1 MSDPLDR
8 LTAALADRYAIEREL
23 GAGGMATVY
32 LAEDLKHQRQVAIKV
47 LRPELTAA
55 LGAERFLREITTTAN
70 LHHPHILPLY
80 DSGEAQGF
88 LYYVMPYVEG
98 ESLRDRLR
106 REKQLPLE
114 DALGIAR
121 EVADALGY
129 AHDRGIVHRD
139 IKPENILLEAGHA
152 LVADF
157 GIARAVSAAGTEK
170 LTATGTAI
178 GTPVYMSP
186 EQASGERDLDGRSDL
201 YSLGCVVYE
210 MLGGE
215 PPYMGTTPQAVI
227 AKKLSEPTPRISVVR
242 ERVPHSVEAALDQA
256 LAKSPADR
264 YATAGAFAEGLTTA
278 TAAPRAGVRGWRR
291 AATVLAGVVVL
302 ALAARGLASLLAG
315 ERIETLAVLP
325 LTDLTNDPEQE
336 FLAAGVH
343 EALISELGRL
353 GLSITARR
361 TMVQYRDSDKPI
373 SEIAREVGAD
383 AVVEGSL
390 YRSGDSLEI
399 ATRLY
404 DKDEQELWTASHGGV
419 LSDVVALYRGFARAI
434 AGEIGV
440 RLSTAEQERL
450 NDTPAV
456 NPEVFEAY
464 LRGMHILNNRRTRK
478 DANVAIDYFNQA
490 LEQNPADPLAYAG
503 LALAYATLGHGFD
516 PPDDAWPRARAAAER
531 ALRLDSTLAE
541 AWAALADCK
550 SYGERDWEGAER
562 AFRRANELNPSLAMN
577 HYHYAW
583 YLALFGRVEEALA
596 EHRRAQEL
604 DPLTPLHTTWLPA
617 VYWFSEDYERALPLA
632 RENVERYDP
641 GIIAHYVLGETLARM
656 GRYEEA
662 IATHEKLAT
671 IFPRWSYALALTYAR
686 AGRTEDTR
694 RILEQFEAQ
703 PPSSWVANG
712 LARMHAAL
720 GNRDEALHW
729 LEYEPAHGWVA
740 WAVAWNSGFEPYRDD
755 PRFQAIVRRM
765 NLELVPGERAPV
777 ALPPIVPPLA
787 GAAGTAAEIAP

>member
-1 MSDPLDR
+1 
-8 LTAALADRYAIEREL
+8 
-23 GAGGMATVY
+23 
-32 LAEDLKHQRQVAIKV
+32 
-47 LRPELTAA
+47 
-55 LGAERFLREITTTAN
+55 
-70 LHHPHILPLY
+70 
-80 DSGEAQGF
+80 
-88 LYYVMPYVEG
+88 
-98 ESLRDRLR
+98 
-106 REKQLPLE
+106 
-114 DALGIAR
+114 
-121 EVADALGY
+121 
-129 AHDRGIVHRD
+129 
-139 IKPENILLEAGHA
+139 
-152 LVADF
+152 VADF
-157 GIARAVSAAGTEK
+157 GIARAVSAAGAEE

-210 MLGGE
+210 MLSGE

-256 LAKSPADR
+256 LAKAPADR
-264 YATAGAFAEGLTTA
+264 YATAGAFAEALSTES
-278 TAAPRAGVRGWRR
+278 AAPRGRARGWRR
-291 AATVLAGVVVL
+291 AAAVVAAVVVL
-302 ALAARGLASLLAG
+302 ALAARGLASLLTG

-343 EALISELGRL
+343 EALINELGRL

-361 TMVQYRDSDKPI
+361 TMARYRDSDKPI
-373 SEIAREVGAD
+373 SEIASEVGAD

-404 DKDEQELWTASHGGV
+404 DKDEQELWTASYGGV
-419 LSDVVALYRGFARAI
+419 LSDAVALYRRFARAI

-440 RLSTAEQERL
+440 RLSSAEEERL

-456 NPEVFEAY
+456 NPEVYEAY
-464 LRGMHILNNRRTRK
+464 LRGMHVLNNRRTRE

-503 LALAYATLGHGFD
+503 LALAYVTLGHGFD

-541 AWAALADCK
+541 AWAALADYK

-583 YLALFGRVEEALA
+583 YLALFGRVEEALE

-617 VYWFSEDYERALPLA
+617 VYWFSGDYERALPLA

-641 GIIAHYVLGETLARM
+641 GIIAHYVLGETLARI
-656 GRYEEA
+656 GRYDEA
-662 IATHEKLAT
+662 IATHEKLAD
-671 IFPRWSYALALTYAR
+671 IFPRWSFPLALTYVR
-686 AGRTEDTR
+686 AGRTEDAR
-694 RILEQFEAQ
+694 RILEQYEAQ

-720 GNRDEALHW
+720 GNRDEALRW

-740 WAVAWNSGFEPYRDD
+740 WNVAWGPEFLAYRDD
-755 PRFQAIVRRM
+755 PRFTAVVRRM
-765 NLELVPGERAPV
+765 NLRLVPGERAPV
-777 ALPPIVPPLA
+777 ALPVAAPPLS
-787 GAAGTAAEIAP
+787 GAAETAAEVTP